1 MKYDLNRFK
10 KAQQTDYLIALQEIC
25 SGRKLSHWIWYIF
38 PQLKGLGQSTY
49 SNYYGIQDASEA
61 AAYLS
66 DPYLGGNL
74 REISAALLELE
85 SNSAREVMGK
95 LDERK
100 LQSSMTLF
108 ASVSEDNQV
117 FLDVLYKYFGGKKDI
132 RTLHML
138 GKL

>member
-66 DPYLGGNL
+66 DPYLGGHL